1 MAEKTQFRR
10 VLVTGGAGYVG
21 SLLIPTL
28 LEDGYEVTV
37 FDIMYFGDDH
47 LPKDNPRLTVVEGDL
62 RNTPAFE
69 AAVQGHD
76 AVIHLACISN
86 DPSFEL
92 DSALSKSINYDC
104 FEPMVVA
111 AKNAGVK
118 RFIYASTSS
127 VYGVSDAPDV
137 REDHPLVPLTDYNK
151 YKGMC
156 EPLLFKHQAD
166 DFTCVTIRPST
177 VCGYGPRLR
186 LDLTVNILTNHAVNK
201 GKITVFGGEQYRP
214 NLHIKDMVRAY
225 QLLLSLPSE
234 KIQGE
239 TFNVGFRNLQVKEI
253 AQIVKKVVEEEMP
266 ELGGID
272 VEFTPSDDTRSYRVN
287 SDRIKE
293 KLGFEPIFT
302 VEDAVRDLVEAFKA
316 GKIPDSLTDPNY
328 VNVTTMKR
336 KKAS

>member
-1 MAEKTQFRR
+1 MSGSNQFKR

-28 LEDGYEVTV
+28 LDDGYEVTV
-37 FDIMYFGDDH
+37 FDIMYFGADH
-47 LPKDNPRLTVVEGDL
+47 LPKDNPNLTLVEGDL
-62 RNTPAFE
+62 RDTPTFA
-69 AAVQGHD
+69 AAVEGHD

-111 AKNAGVK
+111 AKQAGVK

-151 YKGMC
+151 FKGMC
-156 EPLLFKHQAD
+156 EPLLFKHQSD

-225 QLLLSLPSE
+225 QLLLALPSD

-266 ELGGID
+266 ELGEIEID
-272 VEFTPSDDTRSYRVN
+272 FTPSNDTRSYRVN

-293 KLGFEPIFT
+293 KIGFEPIFT

-316 GKIPDSLTDPNY
+316 GKIPNSLTDPNY
-328 VNVTTMKR
+328 VNVTTMKM

>member
-1 MAEKTQFRR
+1 MADNNQFKR

-28 LEDGYEVTV
+28 LDDGYEVTV
-37 FDIMYFGDDH
+37 FDIMYFGNGH
-47 LPKDNPRLTVVEGDL
+47 LPQDNPNLTLVEGDL
-62 RNTPAFE
+62 RDTPHFE

-92 DSALSKSINYDC
+92 DSAFSKSINYDC
-104 FEPMVVA
+104 FEPMVIA

-127 VYGVSDAPDV
+127 VYGVSEEPDV

-156 EPLLFKHQAD
+156 EPLLFKHQSD

-225 QLLLSLPSE
+225 QLLLALPSE
-234 KIQGE
+234 KVQGE

-266 ELGGID
+266 ELGEIKID
-272 VEFTPSDDTRSYRVN
+272 FTPSDDTRSYRVN

-293 KLGFEPIFT
+293 KIGFEPIYT
-302 VEDAVRDLVEAFKA
+302 VEDAVRDLVEAFRA
-316 GKIPDSLTDPNY
+316 GKIPNSLTDPNY